1 MTMGEKEEQV
11 LTLKDLLSNY
21 IALARRGSR
30 YWKRALIVFT
40 VILGAGMVWVITKQ
54 RVYKSEAKFQVLE
67 ADVPNHQ
74 ERGMEEQR
82 LSVEARL
89 SQVYGSRSNVLDI
102 IRRVQLYQEFAGRA
116 SETKLAD
123 LFWGRL
129 SRKVENDT
137 VEIAFIDPDPVKAQ
151 RVTQALID
159 LFQNARRRVATER
172 ARETLSAV
180 EAQLLQLEGQLAERE
195 EALERF
201 TIANQAMV
209 DQVRARRGTTINL
222 APQNRAP
229 EVDTRTSARTR
240 RLQARVAQL
249 RSNIESLRNPSSG
262 SSDRPEPPALQ
273 QMRERVRAKEAEVQA
288 LVSRGLTPD
297 YPTRAAAEREL
308 QSLRGQL
315 QVLVSQHRASQRDA
329 DNLSTA
335 ERDSRIDS
343 LTRDL
348 AAAQNE
354 LNESQRVDAAQANV
368 APGQNPAPAAVNP
381 LTRNNIA
388 EVEREYDRLTADLT
402 TTRAAHSELLRRKLE
417 KQSEL
422 RRAELSGAEQIRII
436 DHPSRPMEPEPPG
449 RTKMSLIVA
458 VIAALLASGTALI
471 SGFIDTRIYDATDL
485 ARWGQLPELPFIPD
499 LHFDMPEGA
508 ARVEGAPPAAPA
520 G

>member
-11 LTLKDLLSNY
+11 LTLKDLFSNY

-30 YWKRALIVFT
+30 YWKRAALVFGI
-40 VILGAGMVWVITKQ
+40 ILSAGMVWVITRQ

-102 IRRVQLYQEFAGRA
+102 IRRVRLYQEFAGRF

-137 VEIAFIDPDPVKAQ
+137 VEIAFIDPDPIKAQ
-151 RVTQALID
+151 QVTQALID
-159 LFQNARRRVATER
+159 LFTNARRRVATDR

-201 TIANQAMV
+201 TIANQSMV

-222 APQNRAP
+222 APQNRQP

-249 RSNIESLRNPSSG
+249 RSSIEQLRNPSS
-262 SSDRPEPPALQ
+262 SSNDRPESPALQ
-273 QMRERVRAKEAEVQA
+273 QMRERVRAKEAEVQG
-288 LVSRGLTPD
+288 LIGRQLTPD
-297 YPTRAAAEREL
+297 HPTRAAAEREL

-348 AAAQNE
+348 ASAQNE
-354 LNESQRVDAAQANV
+354 LNESQRVDAAQAN
-368 APGQNPAPAAVNP
+368 APPGQNAVAAVNP
-381 LTRNNIA
+381 LTRSNIA
-388 EVEREYDRLTADLT
+388 EVEREYDRLVADLT
-402 TTRAAHSELLRRKLE
+402 TTRTAHSELLRRKLE
-417 KQSEL
+417 KQSDL
-422 RRAELSGAEQIRII
+422 RRAELSGAEQIRVI
-436 DHPSRPMEPEPPG
+436 DQPSRPVEPEPPG
-449 RTKMSLIVA
+449 RTKMSLVVA

-471 SGFIDTRIYDATDL
+471 SGFIDTRIYDASDL

-508 ARVEGAPPAAPA
+508 ARGGPDGPPEASP